1 MKMTQ
6 LLHLEVHQIWD
17 EDAYRNRARIRA
29 VHRGTISEGKIVK
42 FSVNN
47 KSVLVEVRGN
57 SREEGKIIRIDEITR
72 VLLGVQDHTTYTF
85 RARQV
90 GWLGQFLWAWNA
102 SDSAARIAARLGLIG
117 VILGVIGVVPLLK
130 DLFRWISS

>member
-1 MKMTQ
+1 MTQ
-6 LLHLEVHQIWD
+6 LLHLEVHQIWE

-42 FSVNN
+42 FSVND

-57 SREEGKIIRIDEITR
+57 SRDDGKIIRIDEITR

-85 RARQV
+85 KAREV

-102 SDSAARIAARLGLIG
+102 SDSASRIAARLGLIG
-117 VILGVIGVVPLLK
+117 VILGLIGIIPLLR
-130 DLFRWISS
+130 DVLRWISK

>member
-1 MKMTQ
+1 MAQ

-42 FSVNN
+42 FSVND

-72 VLLGVQDHTTYTF
+72 VLLGVQEHTTYTF
-85 RARQV
+85 KAREV

-117 VILGVIGVVPLLK
+117 VILGLIGVVPLLK
-130 DLFRWISS
+130 EFFRWISN